1 MEERPATTTV
11 TRLQNFSTGARR
23 LRRGPRGARAQPGH
37 RGGDRHDAGV
47 GRGGRGPRRRRRE
60 AGPSRLGGHDAGR
73 AWRALLALADR
84 LETHADELADL
95 EAANAGK
102 PRLAFLEDELPF
114 IADNLRFFA
123 GAGRLLEGRAAGE
136 YLERRSSI
144 IRREP
149 VGVVGQ
155 ITPHVMPSLD

>member
-1 MEERPATTTV
+1 MLNPATEEVIATMQASGAEDVDRAVAAAKRALPGWAATTP
-11 TRLQNFSTGARR
+11 GE
-23 LRRGPRGARAQPGH
+23 RA
-37 RGGDRHDAGV
+37 
-47 GRGGRGPRRRRRE
+47 
-60 AGPSRLGGHDAGR
+60 
-73 AWRALLALADR
+73 RALLALADR

-149 VGVVGQ
+149 VGVVGH
-155 ITPHVMPSLD
+155 ITPHVMLSLD